1 MHIEKGRSRIFHITI
16 SGYELA
22 ALISSARWAAEG
34 AKGDLNPEAVNH
46 LKQVLANYDTAA
58 SKLSDDRPQKS
69 SS

>member
-34 AKGDLNPEAVNH
+34 AKGDLNEEAVIH
-46 LKQVLANYDTAA
+46 LKQVLANYDSATN
-58 SKLSDDRPQKS
+58 KLNQDQPQKPS
-69 SS
+69 P